1 MQSRHKVSPVQ
12 HETNKLVKKY
22 DGRLVCVRY
31 RDDAQREVSLKTIE
45 LMIAESK
52 YKPRPRRIRE
62 DQLVGLQIG
71 LREVELQRRIKQ
83 AGGKWNA
90 AIRLWEMR
98 YDQAVKLDL
107 TERIRQKN
115 VSISGNKNV
124 SISGN

>member
-115 VSISGNKNV
+115 GNY
-124 SISGN
+124 SRGF